1 MWEVKC
7 EVSYQSIRNS
17 ESKRERE
24 GKSECMLGTARVPT
38 PSDLSAPPS
47 ACAQLKY
54 NQAAPSA
61 RKQSCTRSE
70 GVEKRA
76 SSSEKK

>member
-1 MWEVKC
+1 
-7 EVSYQSIRNS
+7 
-17 ESKRERE
+17 
-24 GKSECMLGTARVPT
+24 MLGTARVPT

-54 NQAAPSA
+54 NQAAPSV